1 MSYQTIRLLRAQDFL
16 IYLTLLSFLSMP
28 LLLLTGAAALIA
40 V

>member
-1 MSYQTIRLLRAQDFL
+1 MSYHAIRLLRAQDFL